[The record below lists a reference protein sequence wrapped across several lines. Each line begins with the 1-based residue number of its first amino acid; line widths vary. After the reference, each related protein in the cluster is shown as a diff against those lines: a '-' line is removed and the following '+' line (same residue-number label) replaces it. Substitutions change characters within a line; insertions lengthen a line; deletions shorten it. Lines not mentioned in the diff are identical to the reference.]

1 MAWDSSSP
9 VVDPRQQRPSVLFH
23 HGLLALSLLFSGAC
37 SPEPAGSLQ
46 DNQARLQF
54 VTTVRQR
61 GPVGYRDPLG
71 FMSPDGVWLAYTTGT
86 RLRFQRVAG
95 GAVRDLGSGGN
106 NVSHISWL
114 PDSRTFAAR
123 EVPPDRGTARW
134 FLYDIEDGGRRPLW
148 EQPQL
153 EGTLDSGIDG
163 APPTTIADGE
173 LTQLAWA
180 PDGKTFVGLAPGQA
194 GSMVWIFD
202 ADGGSARIRL
212 SDKRLTFPAWR
223 PDSSGFDCLSRAG
236 DVQLID
242 PSCSGGEHVAEA
254 PEAYGPLAYSTDGRS
269 LYYGS
274 PNEEGTLDLWARD
287 LGTGRAEQLTHFD
300 RDTYGATVGA
310 DGSVLFKT
318 QDYRVFIA
326 VSPAGGGATSAV
338 TTFQSETP
346 SWDWDSRSIAF
357 TYGTWRRAIDDINY
371 PDIAQNIGFVRLGE
385 GAADV
390 PGTVVRSSYSEDQGM
405 HWSPNGKWIV
415 FHTHADGSDDVWL
428 QPADGSSPARQLS
441 FDGYETGWPRWSPD
455 GRWIVY
461 PSMVPEGSGW
471 RGVLFVV
478 GIDQESG
485 QVTGRPRQL
494 DLGTYDGEPFQ
505 AEWAPDS
512 ERLVFEGY
520 DGGVEQGIYVV
531 SRQGG
536 TPERV
541 HTFESDQIFSG
552 MSVSPD
558 FQWAAYIAPAPDGYF
573 QIFRAPMSGG
583 PAVQLTFDPS
593 DKTQPAYS
601 PDGEQLA
608 FTVFSYLAHFWLLQ
622 ESDH

>member
-71 FMSPDGVWLAYTTGT
+71 FMSPDAVWLAYTTGT
-86 RLRFQRVAG
+86 RLRLQRVAG

-153 EGTLDSGIDG
+153 EGTLDAGVDG

-180 PDGKTFVGLAPGQA
+180 PDGETFVGLAPGQA

-236 DVQLID
+236 DVQIID

-287 LGTGRAEQLTHFD
+287 LGTGRA
-300 RDTYGATVGA
+300 
-310 DGSVLFKT
+310 
-318 QDYRVFIA
+318 
-326 VSPAGGGATSAV
+326 
-338 TTFQSETP
+338 
-346 SWDWDSRSIAF
+346 
-357 TYGTWRRAIDDINY
+357 
-371 PDIAQNIGFVRLGE
+371 
-385 GAADV
+385 
-390 PGTVVRSSYSEDQGM
+390 
-405 HWSPNGKWIV
+405 
-415 FHTHADGSDDVWL
+415 
-428 QPADGSSPARQLS
+428 
-441 FDGYETGWPRWSPD
+441 
-455 GRWIVY
+455 
-461 PSMVPEGSGW
+461 
-471 RGVLFVV
+471 
-478 GIDQESG
+478 
-485 QVTGRPRQL
+485 
-494 DLGTYDGEPFQ
+494 
-505 AEWAPDS
+505 
-512 ERLVFEGY
+512 
-520 DGGVEQGIYVV
+520 
-531 SRQGG
+531 
-536 TPERV
+536 
-541 HTFESDQIFSG
+541 
-552 MSVSPD
+552 
-558 FQWAAYIAPAPDGYF
+558 
-573 QIFRAPMSGG
+573 
-583 PAVQLTFDPS
+583 
-593 DKTQPAYS
+593 
-601 PDGEQLA
+601 
-608 FTVFSYLAHFWLLQ
+608 
-622 ESDH
+622 